1 MTDAEKEKPKTEKT
15 KKTTKHTR
23 QKKKEEKKKPED
35 KKRVK
40 KTTKRKKAKAKI
52 VIARGKRK
60 EAIAR
65 ATLMPGTGKI
75 VINKIPI
82 EALQN
87 KYIISLIKEPVMLI
101 GSESAKVDIK
111 VNVRGGGMLGQA
123 QAARTAIARGLVAY
137 FESEEMEKTF
147 LSHDPSLIIEDVRR
161 VEPKKYKGPKA
172 RARFQKSYR

>member
-1 MTDAEKEKPKTEKT
+1 MSAAEKEKAKNEKT
-15 KKTTKHTR
+15 KKTAAKHAK
-23 QKKKEEKKKPED
+23 QKKKEEKKE
-35 KKRVK
+35 V
-40 KTTKRKKAKAKI
+40 KKAKRRKRAKAKV

-75 VINKIPI
+75 VINKTPV

-87 KYIISLIKEPVMLI
+87 KYLISLIKEPIMLL
-101 GSESAKVDIK
+101 GSEGAKVDIK
-111 VNVRGGGMLGQA
+111 VNVRGGGMVGQA
-123 QAARTAIARGLVAY
+123 QAARTAIAKGLVAY
-137 FESEEMEKTF
+137 FESEELEKTF
-147 LSHDPSLIIEDVRR
+147 LSYDPSLIIEDVRR